1 MSAELKEITGMNDP
15 KKFLGSA
22 IFKKAPADPEAY
34 NQTMQEII
42 AGLS

>member
-1 MSAELKEITGMNDP
+1 LLKITGLEDP
-15 KKFLGSA
+15 QKFLGSA